1 MSLKYKFIRNI
12 AFLFGLLT
20 FIWVIYD
27 SIKNYKSLNSD
38 YLKANSSYLEKN
50 YKNSL
55 ELYIKAAKSEP
66 NNLYALEGQARSL
79 MRLGMIK
86 EAEKLFIY
94 VLELDNSFI
103 PALTNIGILYDVKG
117 DYKKAIAFYGK
128 ALEKEE
134 KISKGMSFFKR
145 FLKNIHFKP
154 SNIEERLNYIQNQL
168 KLPKSNRK
176 LKNKTIDQIQ
186 PDFQM

>member
-1 MSLKYKFIRNI
+1 MPLKYKFIRNTAI
-12 AFLFGLLT
+12 LLGLLT
-20 FIWVIYD
+20 FVWVIYD

-50 YKNSL
+50 YHDSL
-55 ELYIKAAKSEP
+55 ELYTKVAKSEP

-79 MRLGMIK
+79 MRLGKIK
-86 EAEKLFIY
+86 KAEKIFIY
-94 VLELDNSFI
+94 VLEQDNSFI
-103 PALTNIGILYDVKG
+103 PALTNIGVLYDVKG
-117 DYKKAIAFYGK
+117 DYKKAITFYGK

-134 KISKGMSFFKR
+134 KISEGMSFFKR
-145 FLKNIHFKP
+145 FLKNIQFKP

-168 KLPKSNRK
+168 KLPKSNRI
-176 LKNKTIDQIQ
+176 LKNKTIDKMQ